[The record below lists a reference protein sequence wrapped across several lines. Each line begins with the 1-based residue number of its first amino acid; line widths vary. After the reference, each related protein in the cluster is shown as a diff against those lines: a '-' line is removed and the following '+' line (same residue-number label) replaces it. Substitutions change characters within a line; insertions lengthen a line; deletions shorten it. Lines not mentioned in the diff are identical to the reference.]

1 MTNRTRRFPVRVE
14 NEFAR
19 RHGQM
24 AAGAVGD
31 VLDLD
36 DPGARAV
43 LLAAM
48 ADPGAVARFDAIVS
62 VGQLIRFPDLAAAIR
77 GIERLLRP
85 GGTAF
90 VVETID
96 PPNLLATIATSVWSR
111 TRPVRGFHLGR
122 DVAAVVRSGAFLIDT
137 IERFSIPTLIYPL
150 RHAVSIRAVRR
161 GTQDV
166 SPPAADE
173 TVNDEST
180 SKVTEATR

>member
-19 RHGQM
+19 RHGQLV
-24 AAGAVGD
+24 AGSVGD

-36 DPGARAV
+36 DPGARAI

-48 ADPGAVARFDAIVS
+48 ADPDALARFDSVVA
-62 VGQLIRFPDLAAAIR
+62 VGQLIRFPDLSSAIR

-90 VVETID
+90 IVETID
-96 PPNLLATIATSVWSR
+96 PPNLLATIATSVWSG

-122 DVAAVVRSGAFLIDT
+122 DVAAVVRSDAFLIDT

-161 GTQDV
+161 GMRDV
-166 SPPAADE
+166 SRPAADE
-173 TVNDEST
+173 TGNDEST
-180 SKVTEATR
+180 SRPTEATR

>member
-24 AAGAVGD
+24 VAGSIGD

-36 DPGARAV
+36 DPGARAI

-48 ADPGAVARFDAIVS
+48 GDPEAKARFDAVVS
-62 VGQLIRFPDLAAAIR
+62 VGQLIRFPDLSSAIR
-77 GIERLLRP
+77 GMERLLRP

-90 VVETID
+90 IVETID
-96 PPNLLATIATSVWSR
+96 PPDLLATIATSIWSR
-111 TRPVRGFHLGR
+111 ARPVRGFHMGR
-122 DVAAVVRSGAFLIDT
+122 DVAAVVRSGGFLIDT

-161 GTQDV
+161 GMRDV
-166 SPPAADE
+166 SRSVAGE
-173 TVNDEST
+173 NGKDEST
-180 SKVTEATR
+180 SRPTEATR